1 MGGMMTRYNQ
11 LLCIIGLTFMVGCT
25 DCSDMSDD
33 GVTASTTMDVCGDL
47 NQAPNDDVLAP
58 TASLPEI
65 QTSICDRDRAEL
77 NSEYTVWDGLVTLK
91 DLEAVK
97 DYTLIRGHIDWGTIS
112 NNNTNN
118 EVALHESIDLPN
130 LQVICGTVSVFT
142 NHTLVHINL
151 PQLQTIA
158 GEFLVQ
164 GGEALQ
170 SINFPKLQTI
180 DTYSRGGRND
190 FEIFVYGGDLQNID
204 LSALQT
210 IHVDFSL
217 IGNSFQSL
225 DLSELQTVQGDFSL
239 IGNSFQSLDLSKL
252 QTVQGDFSVE
262 DNEALANLNVLKLQT
277 VGGSFTLG
285 SSAPI
290 RKNVDLQSVNLPR
303 LKTIGG
309 FGQISF
315 YEGATSLNLPQLKSV
330 GGWFGI
336 TSNSFTCIDLSQL
349 QTVGSDERTESDF
362 EEGFFYQ
369 TGLQF
374 LDNRNIPENLVLPRL
389 QSVDGDI
396 AFSGNVITDTV
407 SMPQLQ
413 SIGHNLEVID
423 TLLSTID
430 MPQLQSVGGVFKFDD
445 RLNPTECNLGSYTD
459 AQCP

>member
-1 MGGMMTRYNQ
+1 MLENS
-11 LLCIIGLTFMVGCT
+11 LCT
-25 DCSDMSDD
+25 
-33 GVTASTTMDVCGDL
+33 
-47 NQAPNDDVLAP
+47 
-58 TASLPEI
+58 
-65 QTSICDRDRAEL
+65 
-77 NSEYTVWDGLVTLK
+77 K
-91 DLEAVK
+91 
-97 DYTLIRGHIDWGTIS
+97 
-112 NNNTNN
+112 
-118 EVALHESIDLPN
+118 
-130 LQVICGTVSVFT
+130 
-142 NHTLVHINL
+142 
-151 PQLQTIA
+151 
-158 GEFLVQ
+158 

-180 DTYSRGGRND
+180 DTYSRAGRNY
-190 FEIFVYGGDLQNID
+190 FEISVIPVLQNID

-217 IGNSFQSL
+217 RGLRGGSFQSLDLSELQTVQGDFNLLGNSFQSL
-225 DLSELQTVQGDFSL
+225 DLSELQTVQGDF
-239 IGNSFQSLDLSKL
+239 G
-252 QTVQGDFSVE
+252 VE
-262 DNEALANLNVLKLQT
+262 DNKALANLNVLKLQT
-277 VGGSFTLG
+277 VEGSFTLG

-290 RKNVDLQSVNLPR
+290 RRNVDLQSVNLPS

-309 FGQISF
+309 FGQINF
-315 YEGATSLNLPQLKSV
+315 YEGATSLNMPQLKSV
-330 GGWFGI
+330 GDWFSI
-336 TSNSFTCIDLSQL
+336 ASNSFTCIDLSQL